1 MGTYY
6 NPIIFLAVVS
16 FSLIIIII
24 VIILH
29 AYKDEHG
36 MYIPIGLYSYS
47 LPYLLFILVM
57 FDVCFDMESCD
68 FGLPVYI
75 TLMLTFMSYVLENVY
90 IRLRD
95 GLTLV

>member
-1 MGTYY
+1 
-6 NPIIFLAVVS
+6 
-16 FSLIIIII
+16 
-24 VIILH
+24 
-29 AYKDEHG
+29 

-68 FGLPVYI
+68 FGLPVYMN
-75 TLMLTFMSYVLENVY
+75 LMLTCMSYVLENVY

-95 GLTLV
+95 DLTLV